1 MSKKFHYKTPAIIAL
16 TIAGSAITTH
26 QAYAQSN
33 SETSEPTN
41 TTSNVNQNQQ
51 PTGNQTAQNQQATQ
65 DTAKTIAGTQQ
76 YKDPTQVQPKENDEN
91 LSYDSKLDQLNNQA
105 EPSNEANA
113 QPT

>member
-1 MSKKFHYKTPAIIAL
+1 
-16 TIAGSAITTH
+16 
-26 QAYAQSN
+26 
-33 SETSEPTN
+33 
-41 TTSNVNQNQQ
+41 
-51 PTGNQTAQNQQATQ
+51 QQATQ

-113 QPT
+113 QPTADAQNNTTDQPANVTQQDTEQTNAQ